1 MVRDYREVNMANN
14 NIGTAYIQ
22 ILPSA
27 RGISAEIKKELK
39 AEGLQDHIAKPISK
53 SIGENMSGRLKGIG
67 AGFTAVGKKMALT
80 SIGAGVLGAKWV
92 QSARTAQESQTKL
105 TEVMH
110 AMMGATGKQVDKVN
124 ELIDAEAKSGVVGKT
139 VQRNGAQQLATYLHS
154 NKALET
160 LIPAMNDLAV
170 QQYGT
175 SASSEQLVGISNMMG
190 KVFTGQ
196 VGALRRA
203 GISFD
208 KHSEKIMKTG
218 TEQQKAAELAKVI
231 GKNVGNMNQKM
242 AETPS
247 GQIQKAKM
255 ALAGIGTQMGSVLL
269 PYVAKMAQWLAD
281 NLIPRIKQLADM
293 FEAHPILAK
302 IAVGIAGVLIVA
314 SPLMML
320 IGGIISSVGSLVGVV
335 GGAIGVMVK
344 LGTAMSLGTRL
355 GLGMLS
361 LQSVAARACT
371 GIISAFSRLIPFIG
385 GVFAKLGAVLMANP
399 WLLAVAAAVVAA
411 ILIIKNWDKVKAA
424 VAKVWNGIK
433 GIAGPI
439 WNGIKNTVGNAMDRM
454 KRNVSNNLSAMKAAY
469 TRHGGGIKGV
479 VAALA
484 TYQVNRFK
492 SMYNRL
498 NALTGGRLGSML
510 SIMKSKFGAMKSSA
524 GNSMSSMFGTISR
537 GLSRVKHAFSRL
549 ILKIP
554 KPHLPNISIDW
565 KKAGKGKV
573 SINYPVIRWN
583 AAGGIFTK
591 PTLLGGYNGV
601 GEAGAE
607 AVLPLSTLWDRFD
620 RMADNIVNGVIIAN
634 RTAGAAAGP
643 QTINITLY
651 ADKNGAKLGE
661 WVVKAYDTYKRR
673 LG

>member
-335 GGAIGVMVK
+335 GGAI
-344 LGTAMSLGTRL
+344 
-355 GLGMLS
+355 
-361 LQSVAARACT
+361 RACT

-424 VAKVWNGIK
+424 VGKVWNGIK

-524 GNSMSSMFGTISR
+524 GSSMSSMFGTISR